1 MRLGDTVGQPDEDRG
16 KPLDGVRILAL
27 EQMQALPYA
36 TQLLGRLGADV
47 VKIEPPGSG
56 DAGRLAQPSVTAADG
71 TAVGATFLRNNLNKR
86 SVVVDLKQPRGR
98 DLVVRL
104 AGGFD
109 VFAESFKPGGL
120 DRLGLGYESLAAAH
134 PALVYAS
141 VTGFGH
147 GDGSPYRDWGA
158 YAPVVEAMSGLYET
172 KRRGDDPPVVAP
184 AGALADMGTALFAA
198 VGILAALRHRDR
210 TGRGQHLDLAMYDAT
225 IAMTD
230 LVANS
235 WSMGLPAGAP
245 PPLIMHGFRARD
257 GWFVL
262 QVGREAEF
270 ARLAALVDR
279 PGWLTD
285 PRLATRA
292 GWLAEIETEIRPAVE
307 RWSAARTKLDACREL
322 AAAGLVAGP
331 CFSDAELVADP
342 HVAARHMLV
351 EIPRADGVHQPVL
364 IPGDPIKLSAVAQG
378 PDRAVPALGEHTD
391 AVLRA
396 ELGLD
401 DDAIAA
407 LRADGV
413 VA

>member
-1 MRLGDTVGQPDEDRG
+1 MRLGDIAGAPAEDQG

-27 EQMQALPYA
+27 EQMQALPFA

-56 DAGRLAQPSVTAADG
+56 DAGRLAQPSMTAPDG
-71 TAVGATFLRNNLNKR
+71 TTLGATFLRNNLDKR
-86 SVVVDLKQPRGR
+86 SVVIDLKDPRGR
-98 DLVVRL
+98 DLIVQL
-104 AGGFD
+104 AAGFD
-109 VFAESFKPGGL
+109 VLAESFKPGGL
-120 DRLGLGYESLAAAH
+120 DKLGLGYDTLAAIH
-134 PALVYAS
+134 PALIYAS

-147 GDGSPYRDWGA
+147 GGGSPYRAWGA

-172 KRRGDDPPVVAP
+172 KRRGDEPPVVAP
-184 AGALADMGTALFAA
+184 AGALADMGTALFTA

-210 TGRGQHLDLAMYDAT
+210 TGHGQHLDLAMFDAT

-230 LVANS
+230 LVANY
-235 WSMGLPAGAP
+235 WSMGLTAGEPA
-245 PPLIMHGFRARD
+245 PLIMHGFRARD

-262 QVGREAEF
+262 QVGRDPEF
-270 ARLAALVDR
+270 ARLAAIVDR
-279 PGWLTD
+279 PGWLDD

-292 GWLAEIETEIRPAVE
+292 GWLAEIESEIRPAVE
-307 RWSAARTKLDACREL
+307 RWAATRTKLDACREL

-342 HVAARHMLV
+342 HVAARDMLV
-351 EIPRADGVHQPVL
+351 EIPRTDGGEQPVL
-364 IPGDPIKLSAVAQG
+364 IPGDPIKLSNVAQG
-378 PDRAVPALGEHTD
+378 PDRGVPGLGEHTD
-391 AVLRA
+391 SVLRS

-401 DDAIAA
+401 DGAIAE

-413 VA
+413 IA

>member
-1 MRLGDTVGQPDEDRG
+1 MRLGDTVGVPAENQG

-27 EQMQALPYA
+27 EQMQALPFA

-47 VKIEPPGSG
+47 VKVESPGTG
-56 DAGRLAQPSVTAADG
+56 DPGRLSQPSVTAPDG
-71 TAVGATFLRNNLNKR
+71 TKVGATFLRNNLNKR
-86 SVVVDLKQPRGR
+86 SVVIDLKDPRGR
-98 DLVVRL
+98 DLAVRL

-109 VFAESFKPGGL
+109 VLAESFKPGGL
-120 DRLGLGYESLAAAH
+120 DRLGLGYDDLAAIH
-134 PALVYAS
+134 PALIYAS

-147 GDGSPYRDWGA
+147 GDGSPYRSWGA

-172 KRRGDDPPVVAP
+172 KRHRDDPPVVAP
-184 AGALADMGTALFAA
+184 AGALADMGTALFTA

-210 TGRGQHLDLAMYDAT
+210 TGCGQHLDLAMYDAT

-230 LVANS
+230 LVANY
-235 WSMGLPAGAP
+235 WSMGLPSGEPA
-245 PPLIMHGFRARD
+245 PLIMHGFRAQD

-262 QVGREAEF
+262 QVGRDPEF
-270 ARLAALVDR
+270 ARLAATVDR
-279 PGWLTD
+279 PSWLTD
-285 PRLATRA
+285 PRLATHA

-307 RWSAARTKLDACREL
+307 RWAANRTKLDACREL

-342 HVAARHMLV
+342 HVVARHMLV
-351 EIPRADGVHQPVL
+351 EIPRTDGVAQPVL

-378 PDRAVPALGEHTD
+378 PDRAGPGLGEHTD
-391 AVLRA
+391 SVLRS

-413 VA
+413 IA